1 MPRPKSAGPTERE
14 LEILQ
19 VLWERGASTTREVHE
34 ELNRG
39 KKRKT
44 AYNSVLT
51 ILSIMLE
58 KGLVSRDESSKSHVY
73 QAVYAK
79 ADMEQ
84 KLVRSFIDS
93 VFGGSAMRLVTRA
106 LDVSAASRGDR
117 ERIEKLLEEME
128 RAEGNDDP
136 E

>member
-1 MPRPKSAGPTERE
+1 
-14 LEILQ
+14 
-19 VLWERGASTTREVHE
+19 
-34 ELNRG
+34 
-39 KKRKT
+39 
-44 AYNSVLT
+44 
-51 ILSIMLE
+51 MLE

-106 LDVSAASRGDR
+106 LDVSATSREDR
-117 ERIEKLLEEME
+117 VRIEKLLEEME

-136 E
+136 K